1 MHLWVGYSKMIYPE
15 SLEKLINYY
24 KKLPG
29 IGEKNAERLALA
41 TLNFKEEDL
50 DKFSESLKNIK
61 KIHKCSICGHLTEN
75 EICNICSDPSRNKNL
90 ICVIED
96 YKSVFSFEKAG
107 NFRGVYHVLNGLISP
122 ADNIGPDNINL
133 SSLVKRVE
141 EAEKPE
147 LILAL
152 KSTIEGET
160 TTLYIK
166 KIFEKKNVLISRLSY
181 GIPMG
186 AEIDY
191 LDIITLDK
199 ALEDR
204 KKISD

>member
-1 MHLWVGYSKMIYPE
+1 MIYPNT
-15 SLEKLINYY
+15 LEKLIKFY
-24 KKLPG
+24 KKLPS
-29 IGEKNAERLALA
+29 IGEKSAERLALA
-41 TLNFKEEDL
+41 TLELDDDLIEDFSDCLKEA
-50 DKFSESLKNIK
+50 KSKLKP
-61 KIHKCSICGHLTEN
+61 CSICNNLTDKDVCDICAN
-75 EICNICSDPSRNKNL
+75 EQRDKNL

-107 NFRGVYHVLNGLISP
+107 NYKGVYHVLNGLISP
-122 ADNIGPDNINL
+122 INNVGPEDINI

-141 EAEKPE
+141 SLENPE

-152 KSTIEGET
+152 KSSIEGET

-166 KIFEKKNVLISRLSY
+166 KIFEKKNVTISRLSY
-181 GIPMG
+181 GLPMG

-191 LDIITLDK
+191 LDIMTLDK

-204 KKISD
+204 KQIS

>member
-1 MHLWVGYSKMIYPE
+1 MIYPA

-41 TLNFKEEDL
+41 TLNFKEEEV
-50 DKFSESLKNIK
+50 DKFSEALKETK
-61 KIHKCSICGHLTEN
+61 KIKKCSICGHLTEN
-75 EICNICSDPSRNKNL
+75 ELCNICANENRDKNL

-96 YKSVFSFEKAG
+96 YKSVFSFEKVG
-107 NFRGVYHVLNGLISP
+107 NYNGVYHVLNGLISP
-122 ADNIGPDNINL
+122 ADNVGPENINL
-133 SSLVKRVE
+133 NLLIKRVE
-141 EAEKPE
+141 SLEKPE

-152 KSTIEGET
+152 KSTVEGET

-204 KKISD
+204 KKISE

>member
-1 MHLWVGYSKMIYPE
+1 MIYPE
-15 SLEKLINYY
+15 LLQELINYY

-29 IGEKNAERLALA
+29 IGDKSAERMALA
-41 TLNFKEEDL
+41 TLEISKSDI
-50 DKFSESLKNIK
+50 DKFANALVKSKLNLKNCK
-61 KIHKCSICGHLTEN
+61 MCGHITDN
-75 EICNICSDPSRNKNL
+75 EICQICENKNRNHNL

-96 YKSVFSFEKAG
+96 YKSVFSFEKVG
-107 NFRGVYHVLNGLISP
+107 NYEGVYHVLNGLISP
-122 ADNIGPDNINL
+122 MDGIGPEDINV

-141 EAEKPE
+141 SLENPE

-152 KSTIEGET
+152 KSSIEGET

-166 KIFEKKNVLISRLSY
+166 KIFEEKNVTISRLSY
-181 GIPMG
+181 GIPIG

-191 LDIITLDK
+191 LDVITLDK

-204 KKISD
+204 KKISE

>member
-1 MHLWVGYSKMIYPE
+1 MVYPKT
-15 SLEKLINYY
+15 LENLIANY

-41 TLNFKEEDL
+41 TLNFTDEEVKEFQNTL
-50 DKFSESLKNIK
+50 GLLANI
-61 KIHKCSICGHLTEN
+61 HSCAICGNLTED
-75 EICNICSDPSRNKNL
+75 EVCSVCLDNSRNKNL
-90 ICVIED
+90 ICVTED

-107 NFRGVYHVLNGLISP
+107 NFHGVYHVLGGLISP
-122 ADNIGPDNINL
+122 MDNIGPENINI

-141 EAEKPE
+141 ALENPE

-152 KSTIEGET
+152 KSTLEGET
-160 TTLYIK
+160 TTLYLK
-166 KIFEKKNVLISRLSY
+166 KIFENKDVVISRLSY